1 MILLWSIYVFAKQI
15 NLSIRLNLNE
25 PATTGTYPSI
35 KWGTPSAIAAMISH
49 VNVTNGTLSSWCDS
63 TVFQVEFYFVCL
75 LDRFQFLFFSKIFL
89 KNNTFL

>member
-1 MILLWSIYVFAKQI
+1 MNLLQRAPTLPS
-15 NLSIRLNLNE
+15 NE
-25 PATTGTYPSI
+25 AS
-35 KWGTPSAIAAMISH
+35 PSAIAAMISH

-75 LDRFQFLFFSKIFL
+75 LDRFQFLFFSKMFL